1 MAEENSEDILKEK
14 AKKISI
20 QEGSASSVQDG
31 FGLRYITP
39 YALAIGEKNSHIN
52 TYIGFLTSV
61 PILFGNLSQLYSSKL
76 IEKFPRKKIVSIG
89 VFLQALMWLAL
100 ISVGYLYFVKNWD
113 SDTSLVM
120 LIIFYS
126 ILIIFGAFV
135 GPVWV
140 SWMKDLVTKDMG
152 AYFGK
157 RSRICGSIALFSMLI
172 AGLILDV
179 FKETHLFIG
188 FFILFF
194 IAFLFRALSGYLFTR
209 KYEPEI
215 KLEKEYYFTFM
226 QFFKKIFSNN
236 FGRFTVFASLFILS
250 VSIASPFFSV
260 YMLKDLQFSYIQW
273 TIVIMASSIS
283 SIIFMPIWGK
293 FSDKYGNLQTIKITG
308 SLITIIP
315 FLWLI
320 VAFLVNSKV
329 FFYIFVIEFFAGA
342 VWGGFNLASA
352 NFIYDAVTRQ
362 RIALCTAY
370 HNVLNGF
377 GIFIGATFGGF
388 ISSLDFN
395 FLALT
400 PILFIF
406 LLSGVTR
413 ILFYLVF
420 IPYIKEVR
428 EVKKLDIH
436 EGGHYF
442 TKNFKRILESFTLNF
457 MKPRPDQI

>member
-1 MAEENSEDILKEK
+1 
-14 AKKISI
+14 
-20 QEGSASSVQDG
+20 
-31 FGLRYITP
+31 
-39 YALAIGEKNSHIN
+39 
-52 TYIGFLTSV
+52 
-61 PILFGNLSQLYSSKL
+61 
-76 IEKFPRKKIVSIG
+76 
-89 VFLQALMWLAL
+89 
-100 ISVGYLYFVKNWD
+100 
-113 SDTSLVM
+113 
-120 LIIFYS
+120 
-126 ILIIFGAFV
+126 
-135 GPVWV
+135 
-140 SWMKDLVTKDMG
+140 
-152 AYFGK
+152 
-157 RSRICGSIALFSMLI
+157 
-172 AGLILDV
+172 
-179 FKETHLFIG
+179 
-188 FFILFF
+188 
-194 IAFLFRALSGYLFTR
+194 
-209 KYEPEI
+209 
-215 KLEKEYYFTFM
+215 
-226 QFFKKIFSNN
+226 
-236 FGRFTVFASLFILS
+236 
-250 VSIASPFFSV
+250 
-260 YMLKDLQFSYIQW
+260 
-273 TIVIMASSIS
+273 MASSIS

-352 NFIYDAVTRQ
+352 NFIYDAVTSQ